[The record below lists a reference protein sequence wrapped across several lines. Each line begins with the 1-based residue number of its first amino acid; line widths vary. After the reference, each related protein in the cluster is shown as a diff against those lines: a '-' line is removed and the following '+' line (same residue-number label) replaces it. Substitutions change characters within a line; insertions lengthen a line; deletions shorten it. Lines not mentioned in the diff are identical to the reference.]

1 MEKNETRQQIIQVG
15 TELIARQG
23 FNATGIDAVLKQ
35 AGVPKGS
42 FYYYFGS
49 KEEFGLAVIDQFALR
64 YARRLDDYLGDET
77 LSPLNRIRRY
87 LESVLARL
95 EQNHCTKGC
104 LIGNLGQEMADQ
116 HERFRTRL
124 EEVFRSWRERFARC
138 LREARAAGELAAAFD
153 VDVMAEFIL
162 SGLEG
167 AILRTKVMKSPRPLQ
182 DFIDILF
189 ARVLV

>member
-138 LREARAAGELAAAFD
+138 LREARAVGELAAAFD